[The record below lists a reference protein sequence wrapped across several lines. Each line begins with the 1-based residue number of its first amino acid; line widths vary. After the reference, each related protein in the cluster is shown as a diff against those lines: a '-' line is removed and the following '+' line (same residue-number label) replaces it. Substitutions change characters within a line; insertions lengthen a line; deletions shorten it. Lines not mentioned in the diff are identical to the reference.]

1 VVVTQVVHG
10 DPASLSQTGGAL
22 RQLATRLRTT
32 GRTAH
37 AAFDDAAADDAAGGR
52 RDRVVTAARRQYDAV
67 DAAAAAA
74 AVELDRAGAAVQ
86 AHASDLAEALAHARS
101 LAARA
106 DAAGLQVVEGVLVP
120 AWGVAGVADGS
131 AARSREQVQQQ
142 LQGELD
148 QLGVLLARRRSAL
161 VATLA
166 GSRDLLGTHA
176 ARLR

>member
-1 VVVTQVVHG
+1 VVVTRTVHG

-32 GRTAH
+32 GRRAH
-37 AAFDDAAADDAAGGR
+37 AAFDDASAGDATNGR
-52 RDRVVTAARRQYDAV
+52 RDRVVTVARRQYDAV

-86 AHASDLAEALAHARS
+86 AHASDLAEALALARS

-106 DAAGLQVVEGVLVP
+106 DAAGLRVVDGVVLP
-120 AWGVAGVADGS
+120 AWGVAGVAEAS
-131 AARSREQVQQQ
+131 AAQSREQVQQQ
-142 LQGELD
+142 LQAELD
-148 QLGVLLARRRSAL
+148 QLGVLLARRRSTL

-166 GSRDLLGTHA
+166 GSRELLATHA

>member
-1 VVVTQVVHG
+1 VVTGLVHG

-32 GRTAH
+32 GRGAH
-37 AAFDDAAADDAAGGR
+37 AAFDDAAAGDAPDGR

-86 AHASDLAEALAHARS
+86 AHASDLAEALAQSRS

-106 DAAGLQVVEGVLVP
+106 DAAGLRVVDGAVLP

-131 AARSREQVQQQ
+131 EAKSRERVQQQ
-142 LQGELD
+142 LQAELD
-148 QLGVLLARRRSAL
+148 QLGVLLARRRSTL
-161 VATLA
+161 VTTLA
-166 GSRDLLGTHA
+166 RSRDLLATHA

>member
-1 VVVTQVVHG
+1 MTQLVHG

-32 GRTAH
+32 GRRAH
-37 AAFDDAAADDAAGGR
+37 AAFDDAAGDAADGR

-67 DAAAAAA
+67 DAATAAAA
-74 AVELDRAGAAVQ
+74 SELDRTGAAVQ
-86 AHASDLAEALAHARS
+86 AHASDLAEALAQARS

-106 DAAGLQVVEGVLVP
+106 DAAALHVVDGVVLP
-120 AWGVAGVADGS
+120 AWGVSGVADGS
-131 AARSREQVQQQ
+131 AAQSREQVREQ
-142 LQGELD
+142 LQAELD
-148 QLGVLLARRRSAL
+148 QLGVLLARRRSTL

-166 GSRDLLGTHA
+166 GSRDRLATHA